1 MCHSKKKKKTK
12 TGIWVDELTEW
23 KGRVLDRDWSMHG
36 GKKQRSLR
44 LFFWL
49 LSFCVLFLSCSIFFY
64 VGDGPAMAITKVF
77 GFRETFTPRELGL
90 GTASHTRKRECECL
104 GVWFQM
110 LSFGVWVWAGAA
122 VTMDWRRGRDGNY
135 AGEREKT
142 LIFCLVTQ
150 TFTRNSG
157 RAVKFFKGK
166 IVFLSFGEVSN
177 I

>member
-23 KGRVLDRDWSMHG
+23 KGRVLDRDWSVHG

-64 VGDGPAMAITKVF
+64 VGDGPAVTTTKAF
-77 GFRETFTPRELGL
+77 GFRETFIPWELGL

-110 LSFGVWVWAGAA
+110 LSFSVVGYELGLPWQWIEGEAETAA
-122 VTMDWRRGRDGNY
+122 AQGR
-135 AGEREKT
+135 ERDKT
-142 LIFCLVTQ
+142 LIFCLVT
-150 TFTRNSG
+150 
-157 RAVKFFKGK
+157 
-166 IVFLSFGEVSN
+166 
-177 I
+177 